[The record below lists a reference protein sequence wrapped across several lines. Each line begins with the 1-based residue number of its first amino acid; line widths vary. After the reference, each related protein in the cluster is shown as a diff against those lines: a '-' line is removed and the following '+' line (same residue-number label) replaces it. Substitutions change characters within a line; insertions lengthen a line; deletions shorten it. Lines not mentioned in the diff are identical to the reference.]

1 MMSSTALLAE
11 LISDGHATVG
21 TRNFDL
27 KTTKIQKMIINNSM
41 YLNVLEYIQR
51 TKSCFSNYQS
61 YWFRLTVK

>member
-51 TKSCFSNYQS
+51 TKSCF
-61 YWFRLTVK
+61 F